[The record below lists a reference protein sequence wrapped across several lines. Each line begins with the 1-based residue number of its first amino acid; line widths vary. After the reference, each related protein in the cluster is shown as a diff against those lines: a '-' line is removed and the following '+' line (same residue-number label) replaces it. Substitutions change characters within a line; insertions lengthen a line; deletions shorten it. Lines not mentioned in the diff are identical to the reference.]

1 LIRLRTARL
10 AATDDVAR
18 SLLRTMLER
27 EPLDRVERVPLDRVL
42 LLLGRAI

>member
-1 LIRLRTARL
+1 LSTARL

-27 EPLDRVERVPLDRVL
+27 VLLARVDLVPLDRVL
-42 LLLGRAI
+42 LLLGLAI